1 MIAIFKRWRNARL
14 ERRVAELEAD
24 LDATRRKLAVA
35 EVEIESMAA
44 VIARD
49 RARIKAEA
57 AAYARQQAE
66 AEGMTD
72 EQRAE
77 DSPRRLRA

>member
-1 MIAIFKRWRNARL
+1 MKWLKHRRNHKLEKRIADL
-14 ERRVAELEAD
+14 EVELEATKRE
-24 LDATRRKLAVA
+24 LTVA
-35 EVEIESMAA
+35 EAEIESMAA

-49 RARIKAEA
+49 RARIKAEG

-72 EQRAE
+72 EQRLD
-77 DSPRRLRA
+77 DSVRRFSA